1 LNYPEFNL
9 HAPMGENGDGF
20 HKTHNLL
27 AENYLTLGDA
37 NLLVL
42 GFAIAAK
49 STTNS
54 ARAKSGGPRHCLQKM

>member
-20 HKTHNLL
+20 HKAHSLL
-27 AENYLTLGDA
+27 AKNYLTLGNA

-49 STTNS
+49 STTQS
-54 ARAKSGGPRHCLQKM
+54 S